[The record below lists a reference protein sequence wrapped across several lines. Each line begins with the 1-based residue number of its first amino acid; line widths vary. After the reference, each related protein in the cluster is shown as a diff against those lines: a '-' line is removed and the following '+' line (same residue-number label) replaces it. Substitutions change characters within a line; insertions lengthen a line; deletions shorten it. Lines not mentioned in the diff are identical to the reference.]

1 MNCSVCNRNNAV
13 TLSICPSCGAMINDS
28 VRQELVPKVSLA
40 AKVSA
45 PKVSYV
51 SQRLNFDLTENKM
64 IPKKTTESA
73 SKVPAQ
79 VPDGAIQTATM
90 EIAIKPTNPTLIEF
104 RNKNNVIPEWRLQ
117 LQNVVRQRQGRE
129 MTETEVKILPTAPS
143 APIATSGA
151 NALKAEINQPP
162 QTVQPKN
169 RTLNN
174 ALERIE
180 KSRQQFLEAE
190 SPAVTS
196 VAAPSKAN
204 KNYPFHIA
212 GKTTD
217 ANFKAAESNLPVNYF
232 AKPKLAASLEPG
244 HIKLDTNKLPMIPES
259 ASLES
264 LPAIVEDLEAPV
276 NKTIKPKIEIVETAA
291 AQNKSL
297 AATPTVEAEEIEE
310 FDDCAPFA
318 MRFNAG
324 LFDLIIGSFVS
335 LLLLAPFMLFG
346 GNWFSIH
353 GLFAFLAT
361 CAIVMFV
368 YMTTIIGFYGRTF
381 GMRLFSLEIVDVE
394 NESYPTFH
402 QAAVSSAVYLLSL
415 ALGGIG
421 FLTLPF
427 NEDRRAV
434 HDLVSGTI
442 IIREE

>member
-1 MNCSVCNRNNAV
+1 
-13 TLSICPSCGAMINDS
+13 MIDDS
-28 VRQELVPKVSLA
+28 VREELVPKVSLA
-40 AKVSA
+40 AKVFV
-45 PKVSYV
+45 PKVSNV

-64 IPKKTTESA
+64 VSKKTPE
-73 SKVPAQ
+73 PALTAAAQ
-79 VPDGAIQTATM
+79 MPVGAVQTATTD
-90 EIAIKPTNPTLIEF
+90 IAIKPTNPTLVEF
-104 RNKNNVIPEWRLQ
+104 RNKNTAIPEWRLQ

-129 MTETEVKILPTAPS
+129 MTETEVEISLTAPS
-143 APIATSGA
+143 AQIVTSGA
-151 NALKAEINQPP
+151 NALKTEISKQP
-162 QTVQPKN
+162 QFVQPKN
-169 RTLNN
+169 RTLSN

-190 SPAVTS
+190 TPQ
-196 VAAPSKAN
+196 VAPVAPPSKAN
-204 KNYPFHIA
+204 KNYPFYIA

-217 ANFKAAESNLPVNYF
+217 AVSNAAEINPPINSF
-232 AKPKLAASLEPG
+232 AKPKLAASLG
-244 HIKLDTNKLPMIPES
+244 ARQIKLDTNKLPMIPES
-259 ASLES
+259 ASFES
-264 LPAIVEDLEAPV
+264 LPAIINDLEPSV
-276 NKTIKPKIEIVETAA
+276 EETIKPKIEIVDNTETRNKLPEAA
-291 AQNKSL
+291 EVIE
-297 AATPTVEAEEIEE
+297 VEETEE

-346 GNWFSIH
+346 GNWLSVA
-353 GLFAFLAT
+353 GVFAFLAT
-361 CAIVMFV
+361 CAIVMFI
-368 YMTTIIGFYGRTF
+368 YMTTSIGFYGRTF
-381 GMRLFSLEIVDVE
+381 GMRLFSLEIVDIE

-442 IIREE
+442 IVRE